1 MTTPYTTAR
10 ERAAYLIDLL
20 DTVNRE
26 FTALNAELSDAQER
40 LTAEQHIHRDLLT
53 LAENHDISLAG
64 RDVTERF
71 TKALH
76 DNQRAQRAA
85 KDALTLFG
93 ADNYR
98 RDKLI
103 HLTEDAVND
112 LKRRF
117 DNNAPAPTDAYDT
130 PLGRALA
137 GDIIVAPP
145 PLPESGDTH
154 DENANPYV
162 TVHRENRRFYAV
174 HQDELIA
181 RSPSF
186 RAVIHTCI
194 DRGVFLEPTEKNLGR
209 VMSFKPENEAE
220 AVWRNTMRQLRP
232 EMASYPP
239 RALNLTSGV
248 NEKGWYLLQEG
259 TIESK
264 HETLT
269 DAVLSLATRN
279 ITNVVWSP
287 TFHRRINSV
296 VFDPSV
302 DPDTKRLIRFWQ
314 NALHERHGQPKA

>member
-1 MTTPYTTAR
+1 MTAPYTTAR

-26 FTALNAELSDAQER
+26 FTTLNAELSGAQER
-40 LTAEQHIHRDLLT
+40 LTAEQRIHHDLLT

-76 DNQRAQRAA
+76 DNQRAKRAA

-98 RDKLI
+98 RDEVI
-103 HLTEDAVND
+103 QLTKDARDD
-112 LKRRF
+112 LQRRL

-130 PLGRALA
+130 PLVHALA
-137 GDIIVAPP
+137 GDIIVTPP
-145 PLPESGDTH
+145 PRPTSDDRNG
-154 DENANPYV
+154 ENTNPYV
-162 TVHRENRRFYAV
+162 TVHRENRKYHAI
-174 HQDELIA
+174 HQGELIA

-194 DRGVFLEPTEKNLGR
+194 DRAIFLEPTAKNLGR
-209 VMSFKPENEAE
+209 VMNFTPENEAE
-220 AVWRNTMRQLRP
+220 AVWRNVMRTLSPSMANHPMRP
-232 EMASYPP
+232 
-239 RALNLTSGV
+239 LNLTTGV
-248 NEKGWYLLQEG
+248 NEKGWYLLQGG
-259 TIESK
+259 TIDSK
-264 HETLT
+264 HKTLT

-287 TFHRRINSV
+287 TFHRRVNSI
-296 VFDPSV
+296 VFDPNV

-314 NALHERHGQPKA
+314 NTLHERHGQPKA